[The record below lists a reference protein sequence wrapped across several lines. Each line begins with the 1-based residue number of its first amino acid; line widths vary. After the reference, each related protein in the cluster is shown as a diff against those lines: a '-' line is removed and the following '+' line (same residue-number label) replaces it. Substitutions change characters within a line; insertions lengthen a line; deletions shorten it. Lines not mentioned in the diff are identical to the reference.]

1 MTAALMSLTEKLN
14 LYYRTIIAYSQEVF
28 SFSFFSFHI
37 VMVALARSPSTA
49 RAMSSHLSPL
59 PTLRAV
65 SWPADCSRVFTR
77 AN

>member
-14 LYYRTIIAYSQEVF
+14 LYQTYTIGLLLPIVK
-28 SFSFFSFHI
+28 SFSHFVSLISFLSFRI

-65 SWPADCSRVFTR
+65 FVAG
-77 AN
+77 